1 MHINDSRQD
10 RSEQTA
16 NAALLAIMLLIA
28 SGAALQIQNPH
39 ARTNSFSS
47 RIAMTQASHTSAQD
61 HLFCSEFSIE
71 HWEQGSM
78 PRAEAV
84 KDSAPHEGL
93 EQVAD
98 RARRNLPPPHRA

>member
-10 RSEQTA
+10 RGEQTA

-28 SGAALQIQNPH
+28 TGAALQIQNSH
-39 ARTNSFSS
+39 VRTNSSS
-47 RIAMTQASHTSAQD
+47 NRVAMIQGSPTSAQD

-71 HWEQGSM
+71 QREQGTM

-84 KDSAPHEGL
+84 KDSTPHEAL
-93 EQVAD
+93 EQAAD